1 MTKTKRAAHDRFA
14 TMPRITGY
22 GIRDQVI
29 RRESDDPIIVEYDE
43 QHAIA
48 IYLVA
53 SPFAHLYYQVAKIDG
68 EWRCTAKEEKVKAE
82 CIYKALSF
90 KNAPERKARMQQRH
104 AATRHVA
111 AFARVVEA
119 FNHADDEWQA
129 MSIDERLARHAA

>member
-1 MTKTKRAAHDRFA
+1 MTKTKRAALDRLA
-14 TMPRITGY
+14 RMPRITGY
-22 GIRDQVI
+22 GIRDQVV
-29 RRESDDPIIVEYDE
+29 RRESTDPIIVEHDD
-43 QHAIA
+43 QRDIA

-68 EWRCTAKEEKVKAE
+68 EWRCTAKEEKVKVE

-90 KNAPERKARMQQRH
+90 KNAPERKARISARH
-104 AATRHVA
+104 AAARHVA

-119 FNHADDEWQA
+119 FSHADEAWQA